1 MAPSTPAEH
10 GRAKRREP
18 VLLVADRV
26 VRPVTRSNRAKL
38 LEAFDSW
45 LAENHATSVSAVLAA
60 SGDIAERVAGLL
72 VGYGQALFRGG
83 HPYYKYSETINA
95 VASAKPSTRRG
106 LSYAWD
112 LAFAWLT
119 EEPHC
124 HQKAMPVGVL
134 LALFAS
140 ALAWGWAVEAALFGI
155 AWAGLLRPGELFAA
169 RRSDLVLPRDS
180 APGLSHALVVIQ
192 NPKTRGRAARHQSA
206 RIHPVDIIQVADI
219 VFGHLPPTAL
229 LWRQSAA
236 TRRRRLEQLQQRLG
250 LVEDGRQIFDLSSFR
265 PGGATW
271 MLGSTENSELVRR
284 RGRWL
289 SQRVMDIYL
298 QEVVAITFL
307 PSLSIDVRDR
317 LEALAGDFCTSFAQF
332 LHRLWHQPATPPE
345 PESISIPEGF
355 GGSAGPSRQL
365 PTGSRRLPT
374 NSRQVSTAPD
384 RFPTGPDLGAP
395 DRAPIRPL
403 SGAAGGGPGAQAP
416 ASCLL

>member
-38 LEAFDSW
+38 LEAFGSW
-45 LAENHATSVSAVLAA
+45 LVENHATSVSAVLAA

-95 VASAKPSTRRG
+95 VASAKPSIRRG

-140 ALAWGWAVEAALFGI
+140 ALAWGWAVEAALFGL
-155 AWAGLLRPGELFAA
+155 AGAGLLRLGELFAA

-180 APGLSHALVVIQ
+180 APGVSHALVGIQ

-206 RIHPVDIIQVADI
+206 RIDPVDIIQLADK
-219 VFGHLPPTAL
+219 A
-229 LWRQSAA
+229 SAIC
-236 TRRRRLEQLQQRLG
+236 RL
-250 LVEDGRQIFDLSSFR
+250 R
-265 PGGATW
+265 P
-271 MLGSTENSELVRR
+271 
-284 RGRWL
+284 
-289 SQRVMDIYL
+289 I
-298 QEVVAITFL
+298 
-307 PSLSIDVRDR
+307 
-317 LEALAGDFCTSFAQF
+317 C
-332 LHRLWHQPATPPE
+332 
-345 PESISIPEGF
+345 
-355 GGSAGPSRQL
+355 GGSRQ
-365 PTGSRRLPT
+365 T
-374 NSRQVSTAPD
+374 
-384 RFPTGPDLGAP
+384 DL
-395 DRAPIRPL
+395 
-403 SGAAGGGPGAQAP
+403 
-416 ASCLL
+416 